1 MTWKIILNNGLYIL
15 FLFAIISCVSW
26 FHLPKEKGIV
36 MKNALFFICLV
47 LGLTS
52 EVFARPRYYPSN
64 NYQSKTYAYTSDV
77 SAGGSSSDQERC
89 QAEANYMAA
98 NNITGHVWGCIGRFE
113 GVGYGSSPN
122 CNTCTPSGNMTPT
135 GDASA
140 QGRNGMWYRVRSW
153 R

>member
-1 MTWKIILNNGLYIL
+1 MRILTLGVIL
-15 FLFAIISCVSW
+15 CLFGSIAQA
-26 FHLPKEKGIV
+26 K
-36 MKNALFFICLV
+36 
-47 LGLTS
+47 
-52 EVFARPRYYPSN
+52 PRNYSIPTYSSN
-64 NYQSKTYAYTSDV
+64 NSMPTHRATTYTNLV
-77 SAGGSSSDQERC
+77 ENGSSDQDRC

-122 CNTCTPSGNMTPT
+122 CKTCTPSSNMSLT

>member
-1 MTWKIILNNGLYIL
+1 MKNL
-15 FLFAIISCVSW
+15 FVFLTIASCVFCSTA
-26 FHLPKEKGIV
+26 HAKP
-36 MKNALFFICLV
+36 
-47 LGLTS
+47 
-52 EVFARPRYYPSN
+52 RRYYSN
-64 NYQSKTYAYTSDV
+64 NSNYSSSAPKTSTYTSLIENQEL
-77 SAGGSSSDQERC
+77 SGSSDQDRC

-113 GVGYGSSPN
+113 GVGYGNSPN
-122 CNTCTPSGNMTPT
+122 CNTCTPSGGMRLT

>member
-1 MTWKIILNNGLYIL
+1 MFHKIL
-15 FLFAIISCVSW
+15 FSVCLFLVSSSVY
-26 FHLPKEKGIV
+26 G
-36 MKNALFFICLV
+36 A
-47 LGLTS
+47 
-52 EVFARPRYYPSN
+52 PRRSSN
-64 NYQSKTYAYTSDV
+64 YHTIPRTQTYAYTS
-77 SAGGSSSDQERC
+77 SIPNTNSDQERC

-122 CNTCTPSGNMTPT
+122 CNTCTPSGNMSLT

>member
-1 MTWKIILNNGLYIL
+1 M
-15 FLFAIISCVSW
+15 
-26 FHLPKEKGIV
+26 KGIEIPAREWYKGKNEV
-36 MKNALFFICLV
+36 VLSRSIFKEVLMKIGLVALILCVV
-47 LGLTS
+47 LQG
-52 EVFARPRYYPSN
+52 VCHARPNRGNTYYSTPA
-64 NYQSKTYAYTSDV
+64 KTYSYASNH
-77 SAGGSSSDQERC
+77 GGSDQERC

-98 NNITGHVWGCIGRFE
+98 NGITGHVWGCIGRFE

-122 CNTCTPSGNMTPT
+122 CNTCTPSSGMGLT

>member
-1 MTWKIILNNGLYIL
+1 MRCKNVLVACLGFVVL
-15 FLFAIISCVSW
+15 SGVSY
-26 FHLPKEKGIV
+26 G
-36 MKNALFFICLV
+36 A
-47 LGLTS
+47 
-52 EVFARPRYYPSN
+52 PRYRRTPTYSTPT
-64 NYQSKTYAYTSDV
+64 KTYSYTS
-77 SAGGSSSDQERC
+77 SMPNAGNDQERC

-98 NNITGHVWGCIGRFE
+98 NNITGHVWGCIGSFE

-122 CNTCTPSGNMTPT
+122 CNTCTPGGNMTLT

>member
-1 MTWKIILNNGLYIL
+1 MKNVL
-15 FLFAIISCVSW
+15 IISCVILAAS
-26 FHLPKEKGIV
+26 
-36 MKNALFFICLV
+36 A
-47 LGLTS
+47 S
-52 EVFARPRYYPSN
+52 AFARPPRRVYYNNTPSHNAPSN
-64 NYQSKTYAYTSDV
+64 QKVYSYTN
-77 SAGGSSSDQERC
+77 GIEGTNDQQRC
-89 QAEANYMAA
+89 QAEADYMAA

-122 CNTCTPSGNMTPT
+122 CNTCTPSSGMTLT

>member
-1 MTWKIILNNGLYIL
+1 MRI
-15 FLFAIISCVSW
+15 FVSS
-26 FHLPKEKGIV
+26 LV
-36 MKNALFFICLV
+36 LFFATT
-47 LGLTS
+47 LT
-52 EVFARPRYYPSN
+52 AHAAKPKYYYSQPNTVVQKYTTNIVTN
-64 NYQSKTYAYTSDV
+64 N
-77 SAGGSSSDQERC
+77 DQDRC

-98 NNITGHVWGCIGRFE
+98 NNITGHVWGTIGNFE

-122 CNTCTPSGNMTPT
+122 CRTCVPGNNMNLT